1 MPYSE
6 VEFSSDRVKLRKGE
20 NERAVLSWNAQGAS
34 SVTLSAPS
42 LSLSVN
48 SEGNYVVSPEQTTT
62 YKLVATYPDG
72 STQTK
77 HMQIEIHPAAYLSY
91 DVVEHIDGDNVSA
104 ELMWSIENAQN
115 VQIDGVLV
123 PSKGFKSY
131 LINHQVYAQIQ
142 YDDPFGSHSKTICI
156 CQENKS
162 FWVLL
167 KVVKLLLRPFT
178 FIGFVGKKEM
188 RWTIRLCFIGIA
200 STLGIFI
207 ANNSSMIEQNEWLQ
221 LFNGHDF
228 FRARNILSVFLYIWM
243 MQLGKRWKDTNIS
256 QWCVLLFVPLIVF
269 LWIPIGILVSTF
281 DTDYVLLYAL
291 WTEYLGLFWLTSLI
305 VACMNSKHKQKYQK
319 IKVW

>member
-6 VEFSSDRVKLRKGE
+6 IKLSTDRVKLRKGE

-104 ELMWSIENAQN
+104 ELIWSIENAQS
-115 VQIDGVLV
+115 VQVDGVSV
-123 PSKGFKSY
+123 PSKGFKTY
-131 LINHQVYAQIQ
+131 LINHQVSAQIR
-142 YDDPFGSHSKTICI
+142 YDDPFGTHTKNISIV
-156 CQENKS
+156 QENKS
-162 FWVLL
+162 IWVLL
-167 KVVKLLLRPFT
+167 NIVKLLLRPFT
-178 FIGFVGKKEM
+178 FIGYVGKKEM
-188 RWTIRLCFIGIA
+188 RWTILLCLIA
-200 STLGIFI
+200 IATTLGVFI
-207 ANNSSMIEQNEWLQ
+207 ANNFAMVERSEWVQ
-221 LFNGHDF
+221 LFNKHDF
-228 FRARNILSVFLYIWM
+228 FWVQTILSISLFIWL
-243 MQLGKRWKDTNIS
+243 MQLGKRWKDLNVSPWWI
-256 QWCVLLFVPLIVF
+256 LFFVPLIVC
-269 LWIPIGILVSTF
+269 LWIIPISGLRNSDHKAILGIWSYYFGV
-281 DTDYVLLYAL
+281 
-291 WTEYLGLFWLTSLI
+291 FWLTSLI
-305 VACMNSKHKQKYQK
+305 VACKDSNHKQKYQK